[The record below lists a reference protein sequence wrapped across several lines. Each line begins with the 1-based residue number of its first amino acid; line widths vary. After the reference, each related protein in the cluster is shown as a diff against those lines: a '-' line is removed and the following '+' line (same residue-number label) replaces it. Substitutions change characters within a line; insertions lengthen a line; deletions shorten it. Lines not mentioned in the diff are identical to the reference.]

1 MSKSKQTP
9 IFRTTKPTA
18 EFYSIFSDAEIL
30 DIIQTLTT
38 RREISLKYSY
48 KGQGAN
54 IWDKFYLNYLRPRW
68 YRPVNR
74 EIALLNDNF
83 EIITRKIS
91 AVNTVNLIDVGA
103 GNSYP
108 VKDFI
113 CRLNRLDK
121 ITRYIALDISEDLL
135 KVSQQNI
142 KKWFPNIEFIS
153 DRIDIENNSLSQ
165 TLSNHQVNLKTDDT
179 AQIILHLGVTMGN
192 HHNRTV
198 VLKNFR
204 DSMGKHDL
212 LVFTNEIG
220 SNCQWDGTV
229 RGGLKYHVDQVY
241 AWVKNAMGIQ
251 AEDCELVRK
260 YGPKTDSIVATIK
273 LRQNY
278 RINFRLMGEDK
289 CLEIT
294 EGEEIRIWRQ
304 HKFEIPELLREIEQ
318 AGLQLIHYKTDKYSS
333 NIMVICEIDKL

>member
-1 MSKSKQTP
+1 MNGARCNVDALKCLLRTQKISMSQFQQYP
-9 IFRTTKPTA
+9 IIHTAQPRA
-18 EFYSIFSDAEIL
+18 EFYSIFSELEIL

-121 ITRYIALDISEDLL
+121 ITRYIAFL
-135 KVSQQNI
+135 KV
-142 KKWFPNIEFIS
+142 
-153 DRIDIENNSLSQ
+153 RLLS
-165 TLSNHQVNLKTDDT
+165 
-179 AQIILHLGVTMGN
+179 A
-192 HHNRTV
+192 
-198 VLKNFR
+198 
-204 DSMGKHDL
+204 
-212 LVFTNEIG
+212 
-220 SNCQWDGTV
+220 
-229 RGGLKYHVDQVY
+229 
-241 AWVKNAMGIQ
+241 
-251 AEDCELVRK
+251 
-260 YGPKTDSIVATIK
+260 
-273 LRQNY
+273 
-278 RINFRLMGEDK
+278 
-289 CLEIT
+289 
-294 EGEEIRIWRQ
+294 
-304 HKFEIPELLREIEQ
+304 
-318 AGLQLIHYKTDKYSS
+318 
-333 NIMVICEIDKL
+333 